1 MQLLA
6 DVLTSA
12 NSWNSEQ
19 PLLTYS
25 VPPEI
30 ETELLAGQLVAVP
43 YRDRLVEGIVW
54 KFWEDDGTEQQE
66 TGHRKGRPYISAR
79 QLGIFKM

>member
-1 MQLLA
+1 MRLLA

-19 PLLTYS
+19 PLLSYT

-30 ETELLAGQLVAVP
+30 ETELRVGQLVAVP
-43 YRDRLVEGIVW
+43 YGDRLVEGIVW

-66 TGHRKGRPYISAR
+66 AEQQNTGRPQWSP
-79 QLGIFKM
+79 LLEG